1 MSGLTSISKLRGE
14 VAALK
19 IERRELIHDI
29 EQYVKIADAY
39 VTENAELRSALVD
52 AITLAA
58 AVWDEGHPTLQR
70 ARYALKSASSKRG

>member
-1 MSGLTSISKLRGE
+1 MSGPTSISKLRSE
-14 VAALK
+14 VAAL
-19 IERRELIHDI
+19 I
-29 EQYVKIADAY
+29 
-39 VTENAELRSALVD
+39 TENIELRSALVD